1 MATVDVTN
9 FVAAAKTAGNT
20 ELTLVVNVDGSNGID
35 NVNRIFFVSREGA
48 LVYPNGATQAPTL
61 LGVKYKHVH
70 NLVKTDAKAAT
81 CTEDGNIEYYTCD
94 GCGKLYK
101 DAAGEEEVTLLETVL
116 KAEGHKWN
124 EGEITTEP
132 TEDTEGVKTYICE
145 VCKET
150 KTETLPKLGHTLKK
164 HEAKEATCTEDGTSE
179 YYECTGCG
187 KLFRDS
193 AGAVE
198 ITAEETIEKAKGHQ
212 WDEGVV
218 TKEAT
223 KKEEGEKTYTCQIC
237 KETKTE
243 VIPKLPADPK
253 QDPNPTPTVTPS
265 ATPEATPTVT
275 PSETPSPTPTQ
286 NPGQT
291 SNPTTGKT
299 GNTGSTGNT
308 TTSRTATSGN
318 NTTTAAKTGDH
329 TQITLWLLIL
339 LAAAGTICGCIYK
352 TRKKAK

>member
-1 MATVDVTN
+1 M
-9 FVAAAKTAGNT
+9 
-20 ELTLVVNVDGSNGID
+20 
-35 NVNRIFFVSREGA
+35 
-48 LVYPNGATQAPTL
+48 
-61 LGVKYKHVH
+61 
-70 NLVKTDAKAAT
+70 
-81 CTEDGNIEYYTCD
+81 
-94 GCGKLYK
+94 
-101 DAAGEEEVTLLETVL
+101 
-116 KAEGHKWN
+116 
-124 EGEITTEP
+124 
-132 TEDTEGVKTYICE
+132 
-145 VCKET
+145 CKET